1 MVTSKR
7 QDKCDAIPP
16 MCLLKP
22 FDAVYRLNCFLIIP
36 ESIRTRPENYSE
48 LLTASS
54 LRLWQQFEAITFPL
68 QFRDKWT
75 DCERVKRPRMHDG
88 VNSDPL
94 TFLPHQLN

>member
-1 MVTSKR
+1 MPIGAKLPN
-7 QDKCDAIPP
+7 KCETIPP

-22 FDAVYRLNCFLIIP
+22 VDAVYRLNCFLINP
-36 ESIRTRPENYSE
+36 ESIRTRPKNYSE

-75 DCERVKRPRMHDG
+75 DCERVKMPM
-88 VNSDPL
+88 
-94 TFLPHQLN
+94 